1 MLYSIEREIEKANYE
16 QLSNY
21 TGDKEYK
28 VYIIGMPQTN
38 FIIAGKECNDKKQA
52 VIRQNTILGV
62 LKKYKES
69 KTKRQGKVTE
79 IENGPQTESHL
90 LVAGNQADLWRISHL
105 ECIEYKITTKKN
117 TGDTST
123 SQRCLSTVGPISQ
136 TEVKRAF

>member
-1 MLYSIEREIEKANYE
+1 MLYSIEREIEKADYE

-62 LKKYKES
+62 LKKYKEN
-69 KTKRQGKVTE
+69 KTKRQGKVTRLKMGLRLNHIYWWPE
-79 IENGPQTESHL
+79 TRPTFGGSHTSNALNTRSQQRKTQGTPQPANG
-90 LVAGNQADLWRISHL
+90 V
-105 ECIEYKITTKKN
+105 
-117 TGDTST
+117 
-123 SQRCLSTVGPISQ
+123 
-136 TEVKRAF
+136 